1 MTSGDSGLR
10 HLINSTGYSL
20 KGLASAWRHEAA
32 FRQEVILVL
41 VLLPLAFVVAS
52 DSTQWLLL
60 VLPLLLLLTVELLNS
75 AIECVV
81 DRISDEI
88 HTLSGRAKDLGSAAV
103 MCSLLLVAVAWGA
116 VLWSNFGPSRAVE
129 LTAVSSPAETATPG
143 NTADSTPGSAD
154 ECKLSPPKEPMACT
168 MDWDPVCGC
177 DGITY
182 SNACNA
188 RAAGV
193 PRYEAGTCE
202 NERLD

>member
-32 FRQEVILVL
+32 FRQEVLLVV

-60 VLPLLLLLTVELLNS
+60 VLPLLLLLIVELLNS

-81 DRISDEI
+81 DRIGDEI

-129 LTAVSSPAETATPG
+129 LTAVSSPAETATPDNAAG
-143 NTADSTPGSAD
+143 STQGSID
-154 ECKLSPPKEPMACT
+154 ECTLSPPNEPMACT
-168 MDWDPVCGC
+168 MEWDPVCGC

-193 PRYEAGTCE
+193 PRYEAGGCE